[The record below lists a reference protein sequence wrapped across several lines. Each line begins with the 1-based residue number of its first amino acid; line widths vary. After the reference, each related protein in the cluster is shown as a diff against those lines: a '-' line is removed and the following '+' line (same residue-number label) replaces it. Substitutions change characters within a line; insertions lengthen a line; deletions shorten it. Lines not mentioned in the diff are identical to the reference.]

1 MKKTTIEKRRKEI
14 FEAALK
20 VFSEKG
26 FDKATLEEVADKV
39 GVSKPAI
46 YLYFKSKEDLFFS
59 MIYDRVKDIEDE
71 LNEIIK
77 MQTQAIK
84 KIEALI
90 VFKIKF
96 FKKNLSFFKIMH
108 NMEFKIVSLKS
119 APKFKKKFSNKYKK
133 YINKI
138 SNIMQQCIDEGY
150 LKNDDKY
157 FYTFS
162 LLGLINQ
169 NIFRFIIL
177 DNNDFSEDLSKKI
190 YNQFLEGAK
199 K

>member
-1 MKKTTIEKRRKEI
+1 VKKTTMEKRRKEI

-20 VFSEKG
+20 VFSDKG
-26 FDKATLEEVADKV
+26 FDKTTLEDVADKV
-39 GVSKPAI
+39 GLSKPAI
-46 YLYFKSKEDLFFS
+46 YLYFKNKEDLFFS
-59 MIYDRVKDIEDE
+59 MIYDRIKDIEDK
-71 LNEIIK
+71 LKEIVK

-84 KIEALI
+84 KIESLI
-90 VFKIKF
+90 VFKTKF
-96 FKKNLSFFKIMH
+96 FKENLNFFKILH
-108 NMEFKIVSLKS
+108 EMEFEIINLKS

-177 DNNDFSEDLSKKI
+177 DNNDFSENLSKKI

>member
-1 MKKTTIEKRRKEI
+1 MKKTTMEKRRKEI

-20 VFSEKG
+20 VFSDKG
-26 FDKATLEEVADKV
+26 FDKTTLEDVADKV
-39 GVSKPAI
+39 GLSKPAI
-46 YLYFKSKEDLFFS
+46 YLYFKNKEDLFFS
-59 MIYDRVKDIEDE
+59 MIYDRIKDIEDK
-71 LNEIIK
+71 LKEIVK

-84 KIEALI
+84 KIESLI
-90 VFKIKF
+90 VFKTKF
-96 FKKNLSFFKIMH
+96 FKENLNFFKILH
-108 NMEFKIVSLKS
+108 EMEFEIINLKS

-177 DNNDFSEDLSKKI
+177 DNNDFSENLSKKI